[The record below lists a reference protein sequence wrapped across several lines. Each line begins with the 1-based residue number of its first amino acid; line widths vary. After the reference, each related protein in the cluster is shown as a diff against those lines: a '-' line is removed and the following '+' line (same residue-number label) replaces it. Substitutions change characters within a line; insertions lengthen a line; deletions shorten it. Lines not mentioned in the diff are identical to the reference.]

1 MQTKLTKR
9 AVDTAKPGPKDLFLW
24 DTELKGFGCK
34 VTPAAK
40 RVFIVQY
47 WAPQLQRVRRRMTLG
62 VHGPLTVDQARAA
75 AQRIL
80 GRVAS
85 GEDPAAELASG
96 RQRAKEQTVQL
107 ASEAY
112 LAEARKRMSAT
123 TAGEYDRMFRKVV
136 LPAFGKKPVA
146 QVAYSDIADLHLRY
160 SEHHAAGNN
169 LLTMLKSFFNWA
181 EKRGYRPKLSNPC
194 ADVEPYP
201 KREVERFLS
210 PDEVARLGEAL
221 VTAETI
227 GLPPAPQHRKRTKSP
242 AKEKHRPK
250 KWDAPIPADPIA
262 VAAIRFLLLTGWRKQ
277 EALTLRWAVVDQL
290 RASAVLPKTK
300 TGKSARPL
308 GTAALELL
316 DSLPRVEGS
325 PFVFPG
331 AQRTLPNGEL
341 APPAPLKDV
350 RRLWAAV
357 RHATKLEDVR
367 LHDLRHTLA
376 SFAVGS
382 GYSLFITG
390 KLLGHSQAGS
400 TQRYAHLADDVRKE
414 AADTV
419 SGVLAAALKGQG
431 TPVTPLRKAEGQ

>member
-9 AVDTAKPGPKDLFLW
+9 AVDAARPGARDRFLW

-34 VTPAAK
+34 VTPAGK

-47 WAPQLQRVRRRMTLG
+47 WAPRLHRVRRRLTLG
-62 VHGPLTVDQARAA
+62 SYGPLTVDQARAA

-85 GEDPAAELASG
+85 GEDPAAERTSG
-96 RQRAKEQTVQL
+96 RQRAREQTVQL

-112 LAEARKRMSAT
+112 LAEARIRMVAT
-123 TAGEYDRMFRKVV
+123 TATEYDRMFRQVV

-160 SEHHAAGNN
+160 GEHHASGNN

-181 EKRGYRPKLSNPC
+181 EKRGYRPRLSNPC
-194 ADVEPYP
+194 AGVEPYP

-210 PDEVARLGEAL
+210 PEEVARIGEAL
-221 VTAETI
+221 VTAETV
-227 GLPPAPQHRKRTKSP
+227 GLPPAPRHQKRTAREETK
-242 AKEKHRPK
+242 KHRPK

-277 EALTLRWAVVDQL
+277 EALTLRWVEVDRL
-290 RASAVLPKTK
+290 RTSAVLPKTK

-308 GTAALELL
+308 GAAALELL
-316 DSLPRVEGS
+316 DRLPRVDGS
-325 PFVFPG
+325 PYVFAG
-331 AQRTLPNGEL
+331 ATRTLPSGEL

-367 LHDLRHTLA
+367 LHDFRHTLA

-431 TPVTPLRKAEGQ
+431 TPVTPLRKAGS